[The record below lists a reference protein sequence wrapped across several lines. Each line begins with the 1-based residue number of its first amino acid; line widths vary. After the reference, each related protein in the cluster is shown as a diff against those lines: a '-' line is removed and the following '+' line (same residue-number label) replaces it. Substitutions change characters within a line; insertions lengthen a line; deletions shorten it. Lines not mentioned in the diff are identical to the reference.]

1 MTRVESSAARLRLA
15 RAACCAALL
24 LMFVPAR
31 AMAQALYVAY
41 RQAAAWAMANA
52 SDAAKMI
59 AEATRLNARALEEAL
74 KSGRLGLNVQ
84 PAVNGKDTV
93 LAALQLAMHA
103 KQVEKVP
110 AAESFFYTGLK

>member
-1 MTRVESSAARLRLA
+1 
-15 RAACCAALL
+15 
-24 LMFVPAR
+24 
-31 AMAQALYVAY
+31 
-41 RQAAAWAMANA
+41 
-52 SDAAKMI
+52 
-59 AEATRLNARALEEAL
+59 
-74 KSGRLGLNVQ
+74 LNVQ